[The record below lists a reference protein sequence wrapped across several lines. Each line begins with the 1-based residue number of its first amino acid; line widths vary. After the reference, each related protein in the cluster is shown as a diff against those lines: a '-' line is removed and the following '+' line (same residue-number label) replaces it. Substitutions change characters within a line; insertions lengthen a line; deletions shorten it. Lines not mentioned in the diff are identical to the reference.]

1 MRTVLLGNQPPVGV
15 VVVVLV
21 GIVVVGVLV
30 DVVDEV
36 LVDVELVEVVVD
48 EMMVVVVVVLVVV
61 LAFTIET
68 PNDEIAG
75 TMNVL
80 LVLYPETVRCTPS
93 AMNLLLDFGVNAEFQ
108 SAIVKFG

>member
-1 MRTVLLGNQPPVGV
+1 VVLVRIVVVGAL

-21 GIVVVGVLV
+21 VVVVGAT
-30 DVVDEV
+30 
-36 LVDVELVEVVVD
+36 
-48 EMMVVVVVVLVVV
+48 MVVVVVVLVVV
-61 LAFTIET
+61 LALTIET

-75 TMNVL
+75 TINVL

-93 AMNLLLDFGVNAEFQ
+93 PIKRLLDFGVNAVFQ